1 MVSLTFLYILCYEA
15 VVDVLFSWFNFSAEL
30 EIKPKEELEEE
41 KHNKKREESESENG
55 W

>member
-1 MVSLTFLYILCYEA
+1 M
-15 VVDVLFSWFNFSAEL
+15 LFSWFSAEL

-41 KHNKKREESESENG
+41 KHNKMTESEPTNAESESENG